1 MENVVNIEDLRRNL
15 VIRQSFE
22 NLMELEEDI
31 RDDVLAY
38 IICQWEDMGVYVPVQ
53 ESLRFIHGL
62 GSIRSIILK
71 VTGSFK
77 E

>member
-1 MENVVNIEDLRRNL
+1 MEIIQMEDLRRNL

-22 NLMELEEDI
+22 NLMELEEEI

-38 IICQWEDMGVYVPVQ
+38 IIAQWEDMGVYVPVA
-53 ESLRFIHGL
+53 ESVRFIHGL
-62 GSIRSIILK
+62 GSLRSIILK